1 MPNAEKDLEDLI
13 NRILLVKVE
22 EPKADLHEIIND
34 TVYEFL
40 TG

>member
-1 MPNAEKDLEDLI
+1 
-13 NRILLVKVE
+13 LLVKEE